1 MDIVSALGVDSDL
14 VQFIKLDGMLTA
26 LVIIAITW
34 VLIRLISRSLDTRGD
49 RITERRLLLKQVSLL
64 TRFTLLLVAS
74 LLAASSVF
82 DFSGQA
88 LYGVAGLL
96 FLGLGYAFK
105 DVLSSVTAGV
115 IILFDR
121 PFQVGDRIAFGGH
134 YGEVREIGIRKVQLV
149 DLDDNVVS
157 IPNSRFLS
165 DTVSSANFGALH
177 QMCVFSFYIGC
188 NEDFER
194 ARKLISEA
202 TVASRYVYLDLPV
215 VVHFSEG
222 PVPDGAERFALKL
235 TVKAYVFD
243 GRYESAFGTDV
254 HERVKRAFRAAGI
267 RTAGEIE
274 WGPRVPPEAPSDGEE
289 AGVQ

>member
-1 MDIVSALGVDSDL
+1 MDIVSALGVDSEL
-14 VQFIKLDGMLTA
+14 VQFIKLDGVLTA
-26 LVIIAITW
+26 LVIIAIAW
-34 VLIRLISRSLDTRGD
+34 GLIRLISRSLDTLGD

-64 TRFTLLLVAS
+64 TRFMLLIGAG

-88 LYGVAGLL
+88 LYGVAGLV

-134 YGEVREIGIRKVQLV
+134 YGEVKEIGIRKVQLV

-165 DTVSSANFGALH
+165 DIVSSANFGALH
-177 QMCVFSFYIGC
+177 QMCVYSFYIGC

-202 TVASRYVYLDLPV
+202 TVASRYVFLDLPV

-222 PVPDGAERFALKL
+222 AVPGGAERFALKL

-243 GRYESAFGTDV
+243 GRYESAFGTDI
-254 HERVKRAFRAAGI
+254 HERVKRAFRAANI

-274 WGPRVPPEAPSDGEE
+274 WGPSGSGGSERGEARV
-289 AGVQ
+289 Q